1 MSAKCRDI
9 LSILTY
15 VLLFV
20 VVLVVVLKFVFGF
33 QYVVILTD
41 SMEPKI
47 HPNDLVITYPSHDVH
62 VGDIILYRIEIGNST
77 YRILHR
83 VIEINT
89 DENGQIYY
97 ITKGDNRERPDP
109 WVVYPDQV
117 IGKPLLVI
125 PKIGVIWYYTPLIIL
140 GLILI
145 FVASLAYDLAWAFLE
160 EPPIRP
166 KSKKADLMVTRRKKI
181 KIHHYRRR

>member
-1 MSAKCRDI
+1 MNAKRRDI

-15 VLLFV
+15 VLLFL

-41 SMEPKI
+41 SMKPNI
-47 HPNDLVITYPSHDVH
+47 NPNDLVVTYPSHNVH
-62 VGDIILYRIEIGNST
+62 VGDVILYNIEIGNST

-83 VIEINT
+83 VAEIRT

-140 GLILI
+140 GLIII
-145 FVASLAYDLAWAFLE
+145 FIASLAYDLAWAFLE
-160 EPPIRP
+160 EPPIPP
-166 KSKKADLMVTRRKKI
+166 KSRKADFQLLRRKKI
-181 KIHHYRRR
+181 KVYHHKRR

>member
-1 MSAKCRDI
+1 MNVKHRDI

-15 VLLFV
+15 LLLFFV
-20 VVLVVVLKFVFGF
+20 ILVVVLKFIFGF

-41 SMEPKI
+41 SMKPNI
-47 HPNDLVITYPSHDVH
+47 NPNDLVVTYPSHNVH
-62 VGDIILYRIEIGNST
+62 IGDIILYNIEIGNST

-83 VIEINT
+83 VAEIRT

-117 IGKPLLVI
+117 IGKPLIVI
-125 PKIGVIWYYTPLIIL
+125 PKVGVIWYYTPFLVLALLLVVI
-140 GLILI
+140 
-145 FVASLAYDLAWAFLE
+145 ASLAYDLAWAFLE
-160 EPPIRP
+160 EPSIRP

-181 KIHHYRRR
+181 KIHYYRRR